1 MDPNLNFY
9 LPAQNSTVASE
20 VDALFN
26 FVLYLSYFFFLL
38 VTGGSFYFAFKFRKK
53 GKREF
58 TPGIS
63 HNTALE
69 LFWTIIPTILVFVIF
84 VWGFNTYLKM
94 IIPPG
99 NSEELKVT
107 AQKWFWTFSYPN
119 GATTTNEI
127 VVPVNKPYKL
137 LMSST
142 DVIHSFYVPSFR
154 VKMDVLPNRY
164 TQLWFEATET
174 GAYDMFCTEYCGKGH
189 SEMIGKVKVVTDEEY
204 ISWLAENSAG
214 SSLPPEEFGKELYT
228 SKACFTCH
236 TIDGNPSVG
245 PTLKGIFGRNESLT
259 DGSSI
264 VVDENYL
271 RESILNPQ
279 TKIVTGYQPIMP
291 TYQGILKNE
300 EMDALIAYLKTV
312 K

>member
-1 MDPNLNFY
+1 MDSSLNFY

-38 VTGGSFYFAFKFRKK
+38 VTGGSFYFAIKFRKK

-94 IIPPG
+94 SIPPG
-99 NSEELKVT
+99 HSEEIKVT
-107 AQKWFWTFSYPN
+107 AQKWFWTFSYPD
-119 GATTTNEI
+119 GVTTTNEI

-137 LMSST
+137 LMSSM

-164 TQLWFEATET
+164 TQLWFEATTT
-174 GAYDMFCTEYCGKGH
+174 GTFDLFCTEYCGKGH

-204 ISWLAENSAG
+204 TAWLAENATG
-214 SSLPPEEFGKELYT
+214 STLPPEEFGKELYT

-245 PTLKGIFGRNESLT
+245 PTFKDIFGRSEGLT

-271 RESILNPQ
+271 RESILDPQ
-279 TKIVTGYQPIMP
+279 KKLVVGYQPVMP
-291 TYQGILKNE
+291 TYQGVLKNE
-300 EMDALIAYLKTV
+300 EIDALVAYLKTV

>member
-1 MDPNLNFY
+1 MGSSINFY

-38 VTGGSFYFAFKFRKK
+38 VTGGSFYFAIKFRKRGERK
-53 GKREF
+53 F

-63 HNTALE
+63 HNIVLE

-94 IIPPG
+94 SIPPG
-99 NSEELKVT
+99 DAQEIKVT
-107 AQKWFWTFSYPN
+107 AQKWFWSFSYKE
-119 GATTTNEI
+119 GVITTNEI
-127 VVPVNKPYKL
+127 VVPVNRPYKL
-137 LMSST
+137 LMSSK

-164 TQLWFEATET
+164 TQLWFEATVT
-174 GAYDMFCTEYCGKGH
+174 GTFDLFCTEYCGKGH
-189 SEMIGKVKVVTDEEY
+189 SEMIGKVRVVTDEEF
-204 ISWLAENSAG
+204 SNWLAENTVVSD
-214 SSLPPEEFGKELYT
+214 LPPVELGKELYT

-236 TIDGNPSVG
+236 TLDGSPSVG
-245 PTLKGIFGRNESLT
+245 PTFLGIFGRSETLS
-259 DGSSI
+259 DGTPI

-271 RESILNPQ
+271 RESILEPQ
-279 TKIVTGYQPIMP
+279 AKIVEGFQPVMP
-291 TYQGILKNE
+291 TYQGILKDE
-300 EMDALIAYLKTV
+300 EIDALIAFLKE
-312 K
+312 KK